1 MSKAVRKGSQAA
13 PQGAA
18 LTKEEAARGERLL
31 VIAAAALLS
40 LTAFCYFFSRGD
52 LLLYGDAVAHLN
64 IARRLTDSR
73 NAGWDQIGTVWL
85 PLPHLLAAP
94 FVAFQGLW
102 RSGVGASLPSMAAYI
117 LGVLGIFRLLRG
129 RASAMAATLG
139 VAIYGLNP
147 SLLYL
152 QSTAMTESIFL
163 CAYVWAIAYFDEF
176 LRALSEKPEGRE
188 ATLPAWLALE
198 RSGLCLAAGVFT
210 RYDGW
215 FYAFFTGVAAV
226 LMAARW
232 MLARGNTP
240 QTRRLL
246 RSVVSFLLLLALCPV
261 LWLAHNYKNS
271 GRPLDW
277 LNGPYSAKAIE
288 QRSTRPGDPPYPG
301 KDHPIVAAEYFLKAA
316 RMNTG
321 EGGREYWLLA
331 LAAAGAV
338 LTLARYR
345 RFTPML
351 LLWMPLPFYAYSVA
365 FGSVP
370 IFVPEW
376 WPFSYYNVR
385 YGLELLPAFAVFAA
399 MLPWAVSEFA
409 SQRQIRRA
417 ETVAYA
423 VVFVAMFGAYQ
434 SSAMCASKRSQDRSW
449 GRDTMIPIC
458 YREAWANSRSR
469 LPVEKQLG
477 DMLSAIPSDATVMMY
492 TSEHVGAI
500 QLSGIPFRRVINES
514 TFIAWDAALSAPY
527 ATADYVVAF
536 TGDPVDRAVHVN
548 PRGLTKLTILHTLD
562 GPEVTLYR
570 TSRR

>member
-1 MSKAVRKGSQAA
+1 MSKAERKSNTTSAER
-13 PQGAA
+13 A
-18 LTKEEAARGERLL
+18 LLTRAEEDHGERLL
-31 VIAAAALLS
+31 VLAVAAILS
-40 LTAFCYFFSRGD
+40 LAAFSYFFTRGD

-73 NAGWDQIGTVWL
+73 NPGWDQIGTVWL

-94 FVAFQGLW
+94 FVAFNGLW
-102 RSGVGASLPSMAAYI
+102 RSGVGASIPSMAAYV
-117 LGVLGIFRLLRG
+117 LGVLGIYRLARG
-129 RASAMAATLG
+129 RASASAA
-139 VAIYGLNP
+139 VFASSVYALNP

-163 CAYVWAIAYFDEF
+163 CAFIWAIAYFDEF
-176 LRALSEKPEGRE
+176 LRGLRAEPGDRE
-188 ATLPAWLALE
+188 VSMPAWKALE
-198 RSGLCLAAGVFT
+198 RCGMCLAAGVYT

-215 FYAFFTGVAAV
+215 FYAFFVGIAAVAA
-226 LMAARW
+226 AARW
-232 MLARGNTP
+232 IVAHRGTP
-240 QTRRLL
+240 QAQRLTR
-246 RSVVSFLLLLALCPV
+246 SAAAVLLLLALCPV

-288 QRSTRPGDPPYPG
+288 QRSTRPGAPPYPG
-301 KDHPIVAAEYFLKAA
+301 KNHPFVASEYFLKAA

-321 EGGREYWLLA
+321 EGSREFWMIA
-331 LAAAGAV
+331 LAAAGATV
-338 LTLARYR
+338 SLFRR
-345 RFTPML
+345 RFAPML

-385 YGLELLPAFAVFAA
+385 YGMELLPAIAVFAA
-399 MLPWAVSEFA
+399 IVPWTVA
-409 SQRQIRRA
+409 QLRLRYA
-417 ETVAYA
+417 ETVAFA
-423 VVFVAMFGAYQ
+423 CAFTMMLGAYQ

-449 GRDTMIPIC
+449 GRSTMIPIS
-458 YREAWANSRSR
+458 YREAWANSRTR
-469 LPVEKQLG
+469 LPLEKQLG
-477 DMLSAIPSDATVMMY
+477 DLLANLPDDATVMMY

-500 QLSGIPFRRVINES
+500 QLSGIPFRRVVSES

-536 TGDPVDRAVHVN
+536 TGDPVDQAVHRN
-548 PRGLTKLTILHTLD
+548 PHGLTKLTILHVLD